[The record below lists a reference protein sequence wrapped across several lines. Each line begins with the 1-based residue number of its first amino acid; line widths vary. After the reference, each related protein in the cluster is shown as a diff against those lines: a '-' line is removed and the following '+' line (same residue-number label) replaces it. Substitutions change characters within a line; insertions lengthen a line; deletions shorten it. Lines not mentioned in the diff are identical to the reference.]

1 MMTNMTFRLG
11 AGLVVVFGTLFHDQY
26 VLKNNKENQNNI
38 LYYFILVVLAV
49 FDDLSSF

>member
-11 AGLVVVFGTLFHDQY
+11 AGLAVVFCTLFHDQY
-26 VLKNNKENQNNI
+26 VLNKENQNNI